1 MIFGTFDG
9 VHQGHLH
16 LFQQAQKY
24 GDFLIAVVS
33 RDVRAE
39 KIKNKKLLHTETE
52 RKKFLDAI
60 KYIDCTMLGDKH
72 DVYKNI
78 KKVKPDV
85 IVLGYD
91 QVKFT
96 EGLKKKLKEFGLHT
110 KIVRAKAY
118 QSKTMKTHKI
128 RERLEQKF

>member
-1 MIFGTFDG
+1 MIFGTFDV

-16 LFQQAQKY
+16 FFQQAKKY
-24 GDFLIAVVS
+24 GNFLITVVS

-39 KIKNKKLLHTETE
+39 EIKKKKLLHTETE

-60 KYIDCTMLGDKH
+60 KYIDRTMLGDKY

-78 KKVKPDV
+78 KKIKPDV

-96 EGLKKKLKEFGLHT
+96 QDLKKKLQEFGLST

-118 QSKTMKTHKI
+118 QSKNMKTHKI
-128 RERLEQKF
+128 RKLLEEKF